1 MKVTKLQSS
10 TLLAGALVLSLF
22 PVVAQAQIPGIDP
35 TCDAEAE
42 TPEMGRLLNAEPKPG
57 VITIQKV
64 PRHPGKVGPY
74 AAPVMGLMGQGI
86 LLLGSL
92 GLGAT
97 ALRRRNR

>member
-1 MKVTKLQSS
+1 MNAKKLQSL
-10 TLLAGALVLSLF
+10 TLLAGALALSLF
-22 PVVAQAQIPGIDP
+22 PLVAQAQNSGIDP
-35 TCDAEAE
+35 ACDAEAE
-42 TPEMGRLLNAEPKPG
+42 TPEMGRLLNAEPAPG

-74 AAPVMGLMGQGI
+74 AAPVMGLMGQGF

-97 ALRRRNR
+97 AMRRRDR